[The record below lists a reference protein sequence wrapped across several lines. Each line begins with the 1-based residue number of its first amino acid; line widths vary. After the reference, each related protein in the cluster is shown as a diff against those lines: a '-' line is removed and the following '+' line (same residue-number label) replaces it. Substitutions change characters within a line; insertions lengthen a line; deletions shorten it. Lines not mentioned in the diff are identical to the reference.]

1 MYLGLTIDSSGK
13 VNPRFA
19 DASPLLNL
27 LPIVYCGGGCTTLLH
42 AAAADDDDDDE
53 VSIRLSRA

>member
-1 MYLGLTIDSSGK
+1 MYLGSTIDSSGK

-42 AAAADDDDDDE
+42 AAAADDDDE